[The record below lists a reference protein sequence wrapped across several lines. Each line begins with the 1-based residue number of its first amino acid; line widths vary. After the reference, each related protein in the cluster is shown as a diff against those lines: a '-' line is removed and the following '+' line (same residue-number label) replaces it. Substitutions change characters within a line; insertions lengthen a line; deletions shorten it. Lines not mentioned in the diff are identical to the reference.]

1 VTASEDA
8 PLHPRADRSA
18 ESLPDLS
25 ERQALVLRAIV
36 ASYVGEAAPVGSRS
50 VSHVLPVALSAAS
63 IRNTMAELAELGLIE
78 QPHRSAGRV
87 PTAAGL
93 RVFVDHLVLRDLDD
107 FERRDLA
114 GCVDERDPDSLF
126 RTASKLLSE
135 RTRQIGFVTAPSGDA
150 LVLRRV
156 AIVRLSTTRVLA
168 VLVSETGTALR
179 RVVDDEESGDQGE
192 LDRLAAALNE
202 RVAGRTLAQVRDALA
217 AEIGALRTRAQGVL
231 ERALVLGW
239 RALAAQGADEP
250 GDLVI
255 ATRLALLDQPEF
267 RDPSHVR
274 QLFGALEAKES
285 LLRILRKTIE
295 APNVTVAFGEEL
307 GEPDLRRLAFVAAP
321 YRLAGA
327 PLGVLGVIGPRR
339 MDYPRVVPL
348 VHYFSAL
355 VSERLH
361 P

>member
-1 VTASEDA
+1 VTEIDDELEPSVRPDG
-8 PLHPRADRSA
+8 
-18 ESLPDLS
+18 LPDLS
-25 ERQALVLRAIV
+25 KRQELVLRAIV

-87 PTAAGL
+87 PTATGL
-93 RVFVDHLVLRDLDD
+93 RIFVDHLVLRDLDEY
-107 FERRDLA
+107 ERRDLA
-114 GCVDERDPDSLF
+114 GSVAERDPDSLF
-126 RTASKLLSE
+126 RSASKLLSE
-135 RTRQIGFVTAPSGDA
+135 RTRQIGFVTAPRGET
-150 LVLRRV
+150 LVLRHV

-168 VLVSETGTALR
+168 VLVSEAGMALR
-179 RVVDDEESGDQGE
+179 RVLDDEDSGDQLE

-202 RVAGRTLAQVRDALA
+202 RLAGRTLAQLRDALA
-217 AEIGALRTRAQGVL
+217 AEIGALRSHARGLL

-239 RALAAQGADEP
+239 RALEAQGEDEP

-255 ATRLALLDQPEF
+255 ATQLALLDQPEF
-267 RDPSHVR
+267 QDPSRVR
-274 QLFGALEAKES
+274 QLFTALEAKAS
-285 LLRILRKTIE
+285 LLRILRKMIE
-295 APNVTVAFGEEL
+295 ARNVTVAFGEEL
-307 GEPDLRRLAFVAAP
+307 GEPELRRLALVAAP
-321 YRLAGA
+321 YGVAGA

-355 VSERLH
+355 VSERLV